1 MRRAHALSRS
11 AGFTLIEAMLATM
24 LMVVILGA
32 LATVTAQWI
41 PSWDR
46 GFVRLQRAELLAA
59 GLERL
64 IADLAAAEI
73 VSAGAGDANDIP
85 VFDGTELSVT
95 FVRTTLGPNTSTG
108 LEVVQIAET
117 KDDRGLALVRRTAP
131 FAPTTAAI
139 GGSDQRNF
147 ANPVVVIRAPY
158 RVSFSYA
165 GRDRIWQDS
174 WRGAAQLPHAI
185 RVRVRDAATSMT
197 LAVSTSTF
205 IRAELPARCTGVKT
219 TVACPSI
226 GQSTNSAGASFLE
239 R

>member
-1 MRRAHALSRS
+1 MRRVPSLSRS
-11 AGFTLIEAMLATM
+11 AGFTLLEAMLATM

-46 GFVRLQRAELLAA
+46 GFLRLQRAELLAA

-64 IADLAAAEI
+64 IADIGSAEI
-73 VSAGAGDANDIP
+73 VSAGAGDAKDLP
-85 VFDGTELSVT
+85 VFEGSELSIT
-95 FVRTTLGPNTSTG
+95 FVRTALGPNTSTG
-108 LEVVQIAET
+108 LQVVQIAEM
-117 KDDRGLALVRRTAP
+117 KDDNGLALVRRAAP
-131 FAPTTAAI
+131 FAPTGVTGEI
-139 GGSDQRNF
+139 DQRNF

-158 RVSFSYA
+158 RVTFSYA
-165 GRDRIWQDS
+165 GRDRIWRDN

-197 LAVSTSTF
+197 LAVSTST
-205 IRAELPARCTGVKT
+205 IVRAELPARCTGVKT
-219 TVACPSI
+219 TSAACPTI
-226 GQSTNSAGASFLE
+226 GQSASSSNAGFLE

>member
-1 MRRAHALSRS
+1 MRRTSAWSRS
-11 AGFTLIEAMLATM
+11 AGFTLVEALLATM
-24 LMVVILGA
+24 LMVIILGA
-32 LATVTAQWI
+32 LATVTGQWM

-73 VSAGAGDANDIP
+73 VSAGSGPNDNPI
-85 VFDGTELSVT
+85 FDGTELSVT
-95 FVRTTLGPNTSTG
+95 FIRTMLGPNDSTG

-117 KDDRGLALVRRTAP
+117 RDDSGLALARRTAP
-131 FAPTTAAI
+131 FAPMLGAT
-139 GGSDQRNF
+139 GQGDQPNF

-165 GRDRIWQDS
+165 GRDRIWRDN
-174 WRGAAQLPHAI
+174 WRGSAQLPHAI
-185 RVRVRDAATSMT
+185 RVRVRDAATSTT
-197 LAVSTSTF
+197 LAVSTSTLVH
-205 IRAELPARCTGVKT
+205 AELPARCTGVKT
-219 TVACPSI
+219 NARCPSFD
-226 GQSTNSAGASFLE
+226 QPTKSAGTGGFLE

>member
-1 MRRAHALSRS
+1 MRHAPAWSRS
-11 AGFTLIEAMLATM
+11 AGFTLVEALLATM

-73 VSAGAGDANDIP
+73 VSAGGANDIP

-95 FVRTTLGPNTSTG
+95 FIRTTLGPNTSTG

-117 KDDRGLALVRRTAP
+117 RDDRGMALVRRTSP
-131 FAPTTAAI
+131 FAPMSGAT
-139 GGSDQRNF
+139 GESNQRNF

-165 GRDRIWQDS
+165 GPDRVWRDS

-197 LAVSTSTF
+197 LAVSTSTL

-219 TVACPSI
+219 IVACPSI
-226 GQSTNSAGASFLE
+226 GQSTSSAGTSSFQE

>member
-1 MRRAHALSRS
+1 MRRIPALSRS
-11 AGFTLIEAMLATM
+11 AGFTLLEALLATM

-32 LATVTAQWI
+32 LATVTGQWI
-41 PSWDR
+41 RNWDG

-64 IADLAAAEI
+64 TADLAAAEI
-73 VSAGAGDANDIP
+73 VSAGDGGPNDIP
-85 VFDGTELSVT
+85 VFDGSELSVT
-95 FVRTTLGPNTSTG
+95 FIRTALGPNTSTG
-108 LEVVQIAET
+108 LEVVQIGET
-117 KDDRGLALVRRTAP
+117 RDDRGLALVRRAEP
-131 FAPTTAAI
+131 FAPRSAAT
-139 GGSDQRNF
+139 GERDQRNF

-165 GRDRIWQDS
+165 GRDRVWRDS
-174 WRGAAQLPHAI
+174 WHGAAQLPHAI

-197 LAVSTSTF
+197 LAVSTSTL

-219 TVACPSI
+219 TAACPSI
-226 GQSTNSAGASFLE
+226 QQSTSSAGDSFLE

>member
-1 MRRAHALSRS
+1 MRRAPALSRS
-11 AGFTLIEAMLATM
+11 AGFTLVEAMLATM

-46 GFVRLQRAELLAA
+46 GFVRLQR
-59 GLERL
+59 
-64 IADLAAAEI
+64 
-73 VSAGAGDANDIP
+73 SAGAGDANDFP

-95 FVRTTLGPNTSTG
+95 FIRTTLGPNTSAG

-131 FAPTTAAI
+131 FAPTTAAT
-139 GGSDQRNF
+139 GERDQRNF

-226 GQSTNSAGASFLE
+226 GQSTNSAGGSFLE